1 MIKER
6 KTLRPSSFR
15 WRTTRSLWL
24 KLSVRSKVVDLSA
37 MVLYAARFVVVSIDL
52 WPQDLRDKFY
62 CEHSRIRTASRVIRL
77 DNADLAAMVDRR

>member
-1 MIKER
+1 MTILFPVENDAIFMVEA
-6 KTLRPSSFR
+6 LGEIESG
-15 WRTTRSLWL
+15 RSL
-24 KLSVRSKVVDLSA
+24 A
-37 MVLYAARFVVVSIDL
+37 MVLFAARFVVVSIDL